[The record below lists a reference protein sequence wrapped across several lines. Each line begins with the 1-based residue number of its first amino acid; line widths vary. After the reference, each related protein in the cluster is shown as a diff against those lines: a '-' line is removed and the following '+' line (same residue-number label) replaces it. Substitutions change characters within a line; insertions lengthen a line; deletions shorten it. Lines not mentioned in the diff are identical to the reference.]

1 MRKLGFILLGL
12 VVLIVIALFAAS
24 ALVDVNRYRA
34 RIQAELQQRLG
45 RPVELG
51 TMHLKLLPPSF
62 RVENVAIA
70 EDPAF
75 KTGRPFAQ
83 VPNFYV
89 SARLLPLL
97 SGKVELSALEFER
110 PTVEL
115 VRDARGTWNFA
126 SLGKTTEPPAKPAA
140 AEPAGNPPPGTPPAG
155 SPPSAITLDHLRI
168 SDGQVAITDLQKHQ
182 ARAAYDH
189 IDLDLAHF
197 APDRPFDLTLAA
209 HLPGAGRQTLRLQG
223 SAGPLRT
230 GEPLATPFHG
240 ALQLDQVA
248 ISSLQKFLNSEA
260 LRGIEATV
268 SGKTNVTNAAG
279 KLAADGSLRFDNA
292 VLRGTAV
299 GSPVSLDYQAGAD
312 LDQDLLRIEE
322 GTLKVGATPLSL
334 TGVINHKSDPA
345 QLDVRLRAADVSL
358 GEVARLAGALGLAV
372 DPKTK
377 VEGRLTADLSARGP
391 ATQPVLSGTARMPE
405 LKVTSAG
412 SPPLEAHAVDLNLA
426 ANSTGTMTIAH
437 LHYDQIT
444 LDNVHAT
451 VAIAHGVIT
460 LAPITADAFGGKE
473 EGSIVADTRTTPI
486 TLQIGTNLQKAD
498 ADQVLSAVSTL
509 KQALAGVL
517 GANGQARLALG
528 ATTADIARS
537 LNGNLSLNLQPGRI
551 LKMDLLHEVASIGKF
566 LNAGQA
572 GQNFTN
578 IVKMAGDFNLQNG
591 VASTNNLKATIDG
604 GTLAATGTANLVD
617 QSLNLHLI
625 AVLSQD
631 YSRKVGGTSVGGFM
645 QTALANNQGELVVPI
660 VITGS
665 FAAPRFA
672 PDLQQMAQMKLQ
684 NLLPTSGNP
693 GQLTSGILGAVL
705 GGKKAGTTS
714 TPSPAPNP
722 ADLLNQLLNRP
733 KKEKPQPPPPPPQ

>member
-24 ALVDVNRYRA
+24 AFVDVNRYRP

-51 TMHLKLLPPSF
+51 AMHLKLLPPSI

-97 SGKVELSALEFER
+97 GGKVELGALEFER
-110 PTVEL
+110 PTLEL

-126 SLGKTTEPPAKPAA
+126 SLGKTTEPPAQPAA
-140 AEPAGNPPPGTPPAG
+140 AEPAGT
-155 SPPSAITLDHLRI
+155 PPSAITLDHLRI

-182 ARAAYDH
+182 PRAAYDH

-223 SAGPLRT
+223 SAGPLRA
-230 GEPLATPFHG
+230 GDPLATPFRG

-268 SGKTNVTNAAG
+268 SGKTNVTNAGG
-279 KLAADGSLRFDNA
+279 KLTAGGSLRFDKA
-292 VLRGTAV
+292 VLSGTAV
-299 GSPVSLDYQAGAD
+299 GSPVSLDYQAAAD

-322 GTLKVGATPLSL
+322 GTLKVGAAPLSL

-345 QLDVRLRAADVSL
+345 QLDVRLRAADVAL

-372 DPKTK
+372 DPRTK
-377 VEGRLTADLSARGP
+377 VEGRLTADMSARGP
-391 ATQPVLSGTARMPE
+391 VTQPTLSGTAKMPD
-405 LKVTSAG
+405 LKVTSPG
-412 SPPLEAHAVDLNLA
+412 SPPLEAKAVDLNLA

-437 LHYDQIT
+437 LRYDQIA

-460 LAPITADAFGGKE
+460 LAPITADAFDGKE
-473 EGSIVADTRTTPI
+473 EGSIVVDTRTTPI
-486 TLQIGTNLQKAD
+486 TLQIATNLQKAD
-498 ADQVLSAVSTL
+498 ADKVLSSISNL

-528 ATTADIARS
+528 ATPADIARS
-537 LNGNLSLNLQPGRI
+537 LNGNFSLNLQPGRI
-551 LKMDLLHEVASIGKF
+551 LKMDLPHELATIGKF
-566 LNAGQA
+566 LNAGQ
-572 GQNFTN
+572 GKQNFTN
-578 IVKMAGDFNLQNG
+578 IVKMAGDFNVQNG
-591 VASTNNLKATIDG
+591 VASTNNLQAIIEG
-604 GTLAATGTANLVD
+604 GTLAATGTANLVN
-617 QSLNLHLI
+617 QSLNLHLV

-631 YSRKVGGTSVGGFM
+631 YSRKVGGTGVGGFM

-660 VITGS
+660 VITGT

-705 GGKKAGTTS
+705 GGNKAG
-714 TPSPAPNP
+714 APNP
-722 ADLLNQLLNRP
+722 ADFLNQLLNRP
-733 KKEKPQPPPPPPQ
+733 EKKKPQPPPPPQ